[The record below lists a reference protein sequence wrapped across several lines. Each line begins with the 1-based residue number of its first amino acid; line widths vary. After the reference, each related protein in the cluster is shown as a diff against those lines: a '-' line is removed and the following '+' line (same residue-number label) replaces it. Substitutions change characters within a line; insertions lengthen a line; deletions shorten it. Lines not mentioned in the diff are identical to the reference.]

1 MQLYYQHYQTYSSN
15 FENRIKNLP
24 ITKEIMRRA
33 LKHLKTTMT
42 VVQKKTL
49 ISLNGN
55 NKEEKKNRFKNEASN
70 TRLNKAM
77 TRM

>member
-1 MQLYYQHYQTYSSN
+1 
-15 FENRIKNLP
+15 
-24 ITKEIMRRA
+24 MRRA
-33 LKHLKTTMT
+33 LKHLKKTMT
-42 VVQKKTL
+42 MVQKKTL
-49 ISLNGN
+49 ISLNGK